1 MLWLL
6 RTREEWAPTVARLAL
21 AIAIFPHG
29 AQKVFG
35 WFGGYGISATIAAFS
50 QQMGIPPFFTV
61 LAILTE
67 FLGTIA
73 LALGLFT
80 RAAALAIAIEMV
92 VAVSLVH
99 AQYGFF
105 MNWYGN
111 KQGEGFEY
119 HLLAVGL
126 AVVLM
131 IAGGGALSLDRR
143 IALEMSRGDT

>member
-1 MLWLL
+1 
-6 RTREEWAPTVARLAL
+6 
-21 AIAIFPHG
+21 
-29 AQKVFG
+29 
-35 WFGGYGISATIAAFS
+35 
-50 QQMGIPPFFTV
+50 MGIPPFFTV